1 MGERLKGDLARIGE
15 VAAQITWI
23 GAELDRAT
31 MVADGYASALG
42 SPMLAAMLHAFAAN
56 WSIHRRRLVAEL
68 RALADLA
75 RALAVR
81 EVAI

>member
-56 WSIHRRRLVAEL
+56 WSIHRRRLVADL
-68 RALADLA
+68 RAQADLA
-75 RALAVR
+75 RELAVR
-81 EVAI
+81 EDAI